1 MALAFVDVGGG
12 FANRAAAV
20 VAVGFLSIYGGTN
33 YILRIKEHETRLK
46 HHEHDDDDDDDDD
59 DDKSNKEK
67 TGYWKLK
74 KIYGPIQTDER

>member
-1 MALAFVDVGGG
+1 
-12 FANRAAAV
+12 
-20 VAVGFLSIYGGTN
+20 
-33 YILRIKEHETRLK
+33 LRIKEHETRLK